1 LSRIRI
7 LSEQLAN
14 QIAAGEVVERPASV
28 VKELLENS
36 LDAGASRID
45 VHVEG
50 SGAGLLR
57 IADNGAGMDADDVLL
72 CIERHATSKI
82 QDEEQLAAIATLG
95 FRGEAI
101 PSIASVSWM
110 TILSRPHNQDLGAR
124 AEIRYGVLQ
133 AMHEDGCARGTV
145 IEVRHLFGNMPAR
158 KKFLKSGRTETHHIE
173 EVVKNQAL
181 AHPRTG
187 FTLHLDGRVALEYRP
202 DATLEQRVREVFRY
216 AGGLL
221 PLAPEGGAEP
231 ADLDLDGFLLLPEAA
246 SATNARLRILV
257 NDRPVQDAMI
267 RHAVSEGLQG
277 FLMKGYQ
284 PAGALLLAIGPDQ
297 VDVNVHPAKRE
308 IRFRRSETVHRFIA
322 DRVRSAIAGYQQS
335 LRTSVFAAPVPRTES
350 RPEPNSAPRPEI
362 RPELR
367 PEPARPVAQAKLWS
381 STPSVPPRAAATP
394 PPATTQAFTAT
405 ASLTT
410 AEPAALQPPLPATAR
425 SVPPVSARPA
435 TTEEPVAEPAAE
447 PFRSEPPPSRPMFAP
462 NPAAGE
468 YCGLT
473 LIGQLFALYLL
484 CERDG
489 ELIVI
494 DQHAAH
500 ERLLYGQLLEGYQA
514 ARIPRQTLLFP
525 ATVEL
530 SPAQMETFERQGEA
544 VAALG
549 IQAEHFGE
557 ATYVIKAAP
566 ALVSHVDPGALLREI
581 LDGLRGR
588 PTRTDALRPVPQAVD
603 DLLASMACKAAIKAG
618 NRLQPAEMLK
628 LLQQMESSAV
638 FSHCPHGRPV
648 IKTFSAQEV
657 EKWFHRHG
665 G

>member
-1 LSRIRI
+1 MSRIRI

-133 AMHEDGCARGTV
+133 AMHEDGCGRGTV

-158 KKFLKSGRTETHHIE
+158 KKFLKSARTEIHHIE

-187 FTLHLDGRVALEYRP
+187 FTLHIDGRVALEYRP
-202 DATLEQRVREVFRY
+202 DASLEQRVRDVFRY
-216 AGGLL
+216 SGGLL

-284 PAGALLLAIGPDQ
+284 PAGALLLTIGPDQ

-322 DRVRSAIAGYQQS
+322 DRVRSAIAGYQES
-335 LRTSVFAAPVPRTES
+335 LRTSVFAAPAP
-350 RPEPNSAPRPEI
+350 RPESCPEPGGAPRPEI

-367 PEPARPVAQAKLWS
+367 PEPARPVAQAKIWS
-381 STPSVPPRAAATP
+381 SAPSVPSTAAVVPPAAAP
-394 PPATTQAFTAT
+394 QAFA
-405 ASLTT
+405 APGPLTT
-410 AEPAALQPPLPATAR
+410 AEPAPLPAPAQPVPPATAR
-425 SVPPVSARPA
+425 AA
-435 TTEEPVAEPAAE
+435 TIAEPAAE
-447 PFRSEPPPSRPMFAP
+447 VFRSEPPPSRPVFAP
-462 NPAAGE
+462 DPAGE

-473 LIGQLFALYLL
+473 LIGQLFSLYLL

-530 SPAQMETFERQGEA
+530 SPAQAETFERQGEA

-557 ATYVIKAAP
+557 STYVIKAAP

-588 PTRTDALRPVPQAVD
+588 PTRPDSLRPVPQAVD

-628 LLQQMESSAV
+628 LLQQMEASAV

>member
-1 LSRIRI
+1 MSRIRI

-133 AMHEDGCARGTV
+133 AMHEDGCGRGTV

-158 KKFLKSGRTETHHIE
+158 KKFLKSARTEIHHIE

-187 FTLHLDGRVALEYRP
+187 FTLHIDGRVALEYRP

-216 AGGLL
+216 SGGLL

-267 RHAVSEGLQG
+267 RHAVGEGLQG

-284 PAGALLLAIGPDQ
+284 PAGALLLTIGPDQ

-322 DRVRSAIAGYQQS
+322 DRVRLAIAGYQQS
-335 LRTSVFAAPVPRTES
+335 LRTSVFAAPAPRHES
-350 RPEPNSAPRPEI
+350 RPEPGGAPRHEI
-362 RPELR
+362 R
-367 PEPARPVAQAKLWS
+367 PEPARPVAQTKIWS
-381 STPSVPPRAAATP
+381 SAPPVPSGAAAR
-394 PPATTQAFTAT
+394 QAFA
-405 ASLTT
+405 APGPLTT
-410 AEPAALQPPLPATAR
+410 AEPAPSLLPAAAQPA
-425 SVPPVSARPA
+425 PPV
-435 TTEEPVAEPAAE
+435 TERAAANAEPAAE
-447 PFRSEPPPSRPMFAP
+447 PVRPEPPPSRPVFAP
-462 NPAAGE
+462 EPAGE

-473 LIGQLFALYLL
+473 LIGQLFSLYLL

-530 SPAQMETFERQGEA
+530 SPAQTETFERQGEA

-588 PTRTDALRPVPQAVD
+588 PTRPDSLRPVPQAVD

-628 LLQQMESSAV
+628 LLQQMEASAV

>member
-1 LSRIRI
+1 MSRIRI

-133 AMHEDGCARGTV
+133 AMHEDGCGRGTV

-158 KKFLKSGRTETHHIE
+158 KKFLKSARTEIHHIE

-187 FTLHLDGRVALEYRP
+187 FTLHIDGRVALEYRP

-216 AGGLL
+216 SGGLL

-267 RHAVSEGLQG
+267 RHAVGEGLQG

-284 PAGALLLAIGPDQ
+284 PAGALLLTIGPDQ

-335 LRTSVFAAPVPRTES
+335 LRTSVFAAPAPRHES
-350 RPEPNSAPRPEI
+350 RPEPGGAPRHEI
-362 RPELR
+362 R
-367 PEPARPVAQAKLWS
+367 PEPARPVAQTKIWS
-381 STPSVPPRAAATP
+381 SAPPVPSGAAAR
-394 PPATTQAFTAT
+394 QAFA
-405 ASLTT
+405 APGPLTT
-410 AEPAALQPPLPATAR
+410 AEPAPSLLPAAAQPA
-425 SVPPVSARPA
+425 PPV
-435 TTEEPVAEPAAE
+435 TERAAANAEPAAE
-447 PFRSEPPPSRPMFAP
+447 PVRPEPPPSRPVFAP
-462 NPAAGE
+462 EPAGE

-473 LIGQLFALYLL
+473 LIGQLFSLYLL

-530 SPAQMETFERQGEA
+530 SPAQTETFERQGEA

-588 PTRTDALRPVPQAVD
+588 PTRPDSLRPVPQAVD

-628 LLQQMESSAV
+628 LLQQMEASAV

>member
-1 LSRIRI
+1 MSRIRI

-36 LDAGASRID
+36 VDAGATRID
-45 VHVEG
+45 IHVEG

-57 IADNGAGMDADDVLL
+57 VADNGCGMDGDDVLL

-82 QDEEQLAAIATLG
+82 KDEGQLAAIATLG

-110 TILSRPHNQDLGAR
+110 TILSRLQTQELGTR
-124 AEIRYGVLQ
+124 AEIRYGSLRDVHQ
-133 AMHEDGCARGTV
+133 DGCSRGTV

-158 KKFLKSGRTETHHIE
+158 KKFLKSARTEMHHIE
-173 EVVKNQAL
+173 EVVKNLAL

-187 FTLHLDGRVALEYRP
+187 LTLHVDGRVALDYQP
-202 DATLEQRVREVFRY
+202 GADLEQRLREVFRY
-216 AGGLL
+216 RGPLL
-221 PLAPEGGAEP
+221 PLHVDAAAAAGELE
-231 ADLDLDGFLLLPEAA
+231 LDGFLLLPEMA
-246 SATNARLRILV
+246 SSGSARLRILV

-284 PAGALLLAIGPDQ
+284 PAGALQLVIAPDQ

-308 IRFRRSETVHRFIA
+308 IRFRRSEVVHRFVA
-322 DRVRSAIAGYQQS
+322 DRVARAMEAYQQS
-335 LRTSVFAAPVPRTES
+335 LRTSLFASPPPRPSEERAVGRSESTPIAAPF
-350 RPEPNSAPRPEI
+350 
-362 RPELR
+362 
-367 PEPARPVAQAKLWS
+367 
-381 STPSVPPRAAATP
+381 PSVA
-394 PPATTQAFTAT
+394 
-405 ASLTT
+405 T
-410 AEPAALQPPLPATAR
+410 AEPAAVQPRLPSLAVGPLPDAR
-425 SVPPVSARPA
+425 PETGFLPSLAGNASVRPPVHP
-435 TTEEPVAEPAAE
+435 EPA
-447 PFRSEPPPSRPMFAP
+447 R
-462 NPAAGE
+462 E
-468 YCGLT
+468 YSGLT
-473 LIGQLFALYLL
+473 LIGQLFSLYLL
-484 CERDG
+484 CEKDG
-489 ELIVI
+489 QLIII

-500 ERLLYGQLLEGYQA
+500 ERLLYGQLVQGYLD
-514 ARIPRQTLLFP
+514 ARMPQQTLMFP

-530 SPAQMETFERQGEA
+530 TPVQAETLEHKAEA

-549 IQAEHFGE
+549 LHVEHFGD

-566 ALVSHVDPGALLREI
+566 ALVSHVDPGILLREV
-581 LDGLRGR
+581 LDGLRGAVR
-588 PTRTDALRPVPQAVD
+588 NEAARLVPQAVD

-618 NRLQPAEMLK
+618 NRLQPVEMLK
-628 LLQQMESSAV
+628 LLAQMEAGAV

-657 EKWFHRHG
+657 ERWFHRHG